1 MRVFANLEM
10 LAVDLIANRETHLVR
25 SRRGERAF
33 HDLVRVFHALDFD
46 RFSIARIPDEAVRP
60 GLLDDVRLLFLILF
74 RLRCL
79 FIAITVLLCLLRWLW
94 WLFLSAE
101 RANLLALSIQ
111 EGQRDFAFR
120 LLLQIVVDDDAIRG
134 ILPGIEI
141 FIHLLAGWLLFL
153 HVGHA
158 ECAGMAIVLPGDGG
172 VTVAAAGC
180 EAREGARREE
190 IDRGAAYLV
199 VELAQGR
206 NVVENPERASMCC
219 HDEVTVLNHEIVDG
233 NGGQVQLERLPGRA
247 VVEGNSHARLCSREQ
262 QPAPL
267 RVFANGARKDIF
279 S

>member
-10 LAVDLIANRETHLVR
+10 LAVDLVADGEPHLVR

-33 HDLVRVFHALDFD
+33 HDLVRVIHALDFD
-46 RFSIARIPDEAVRP
+46 RLCMARIPAEAVRP
-60 GLLDDVRLLFLILF
+60 GLPDDVWLLFLILF
-74 RLRCL
+74 RLFRL
-79 FIAITVLLCLLRWLW
+79 FIAVVALHWLW
-94 WLFLSAE
+94 WLFLAAE
-101 RANLLALSIQ
+101 RANLFALSIQ

-120 LLLQIVVDDDAIRG
+120 LLLQVVVDDDALRG
-134 ILPGIEI
+134 ILSGIEI
-141 FIHLLAGWLLFL
+141 FIHFLAGWLLFL